1 MVKLPLSMTDV
12 TVLKFDLAN
21 SSFLGAG
28 FFISVLFDGQT
39 LMVRFV
45 LGSSLLVAVVL
56 MVGCG
61 EKTYV
66 PKAEDIPDIPPST
79 RSSPG
84 GGGGPATPKKGGNAV
99 APPK

>member
-1 MVKLPLSMTDV
+1 MAKLPLSKTDV
-12 TVLKFDLAN
+12 SVLKFDLAS
-21 SSFLGAG
+21 SSFEGAG

-39 LMVRFV
+39 LMVRYI

-61 EKTYV
+61 PKTYV

-79 RSSPG
+79 RSAPG
-84 GGGGPATPKKGGNAV
+84 GGGGPATPKMGGNAV

>member
-1 MVKLPLSMTDV
+1 MAKSPLLRTDFS
-12 TVLKFDLAN
+12 VLKFDLTR
-21 SSFLGAG
+21 SSIEGAG

-39 LMVRFV
+39 LMVRYV
-45 LGSSLLVAVVL
+45 LGSSLLVAAVL

-61 EKTYV
+61 PKPYV

-79 RSSPG
+79 RSAPG
-84 GGGGPATPKKGGNAV
+84 GGGGPASPIKGGNAI